1 MACQI
6 QLLLA
11 RCEGAYSENTLRGYA
26 ADLKAFQGWCEAHG
40 RTWFPAESQTVADFV
55 EAERGRLLISTIKRR
70 LCAITFIHRIESRP
84 NPTVAPD
91 VQLSLRRAMR
101 ARPRRPNQ
109 VTGLTSEILGA
120 ILNACPATLRGKRD
134 AALVAVGY
142 DTLCRSAELAA
153 MQVEHLRAADDG
165 TVALLI
171 PLSKGDVAG
180 DGRIAYLSPQSA
192 GLMNAWLASANIK
205 SGALFRAAKNTT
217 VADRPLDTSSIRR
230 LIKSAAK
237 RAGLDPQ
244 LAAGLSGH
252 SMRVGAAQDMMTA
265 GFDQLAIMQAGG
277 WKSANVVARYVE
289 NASTRALHERRWQ
302 FCSPGAAAE

>member
-1 MACQI
+1 VSDQI
-6 QLLLA
+6 QQLLA

-26 ADLKAFQGWCEAHG
+26 ADLRAFQGWCGTHG
-40 RTWFPAESQTVADFV
+40 RTWFPAESQTVADFI
-55 EAERGRLLISTIKRR
+55 EAERGHMLISSIKRR
-70 LCAITFIHRIESRP
+70 LCAITFIHRIENRP
-84 NPTVAPD
+84 NPTIAPD
-91 VQLSLRRAMR
+91 VQLSLRRAVR
-101 ARPRRPNQ
+101 AKPRRPHQ
-109 VTGLTSEILGA
+109 VTGLTSEILGT
-120 ILNACPATLRGKRD
+120 ILKACPATLRGKRD

-153 MQVEHLRAADDG
+153 MQMGHLQTAEDG
-165 TVALLI
+165 TLSILI

-180 DGRIAYLSPQSA
+180 DGRIAHLSPQSA
-192 GLMNAWLASANIK
+192 ALMHDWLTSAGIK
-205 SGALFRAAKNTT
+205 TGPLFRAANNTR
-217 VADRPLDTSSIRR
+217 VSDRALDTCSIRR

-244 LAAGLSGH
+244 VAMGLSGH

-277 WKSANVVARYVE
+277 WKSTNVVARYVE

-302 FCSPGAAAE
+302 FLSRDLAAG

>member
-1 MACQI
+1 MTCQI
-6 QLLLA
+6 QQLLA

-26 ADLKAFQGWCEAHG
+26 ADLKAFQGWCGAHG
-40 RTWFPAESQTVADFV
+40 RMWFPAEPQTVADFI
-55 EAERGRLLISTIKRR
+55 EAERGHMLISTIKRR

-109 VTGLTSEILGA
+109 VTGLTSEILDA
-120 ILNACPATLRGKRD
+120 IIEACPATLRGKRD
-134 AALVAVGY
+134 AALIATGY

-153 MQVEHLRAADDG
+153 MQTGHLQMAEDG
-165 TVALLI
+165 TLAVLI

-180 DGRIAYLSPQSA
+180 DGRIAHLSPQSA
-192 GLMNAWLASANIK
+192 VLMNDWLTSAGIK
-205 SGALFRAAKNTT
+205 AGALFRAANNTT
-217 VADRPLDTSSIRR
+217 VSDRPLDTSSIRR
-230 LIKSAAK
+230 LIKAAAK

-244 LAAGLSGH
+244 VAAGLSGH

-289 NASTRALHERRWQ
+289 HASTRALHERRWL
-302 FCSPGAAAE
+302 FRSHDVAAE